1 MSSTPSDPHGPD
13 AAHGTPPVC
22 PRHPGRAAYVRCS
35 ACGTPACLEC
45 QRPGVGG
52 ATLCPDCAARA
63 HVGGQDGALPG
74 LAGTTTA
81 PASAARRPGPSRGG
95 VAASARAMPVTWA
108 LLLLTV
114 AAYAGQWA
122 TRGSRTGLTETLWYA
137 GAYTSPLG
145 LEPWRMLTYA
155 FVHDVSGP
163 THLALNMVALWVIGR
178 VLEPAL
184 GRWRFLAL
192 YVLSAVGGAVF
203 ALWVADPLQP
213 VVGAS
218 GAVYGLFSALFLVT
232 RFRGGQVGSIAVLI
246 GLNLVMSFLL
256 PGISWQVHVGGLLT
270 GAAVGAVYTAAGGP
284 PSSVAAVRG
293 ERGAG
298 RASAGVHAA
307 GLVLL
312 AAVLAALTLAGAERL
327 GMAALTG

>member
-13 AAHGTPPVC
+13 VAHGTPPVC

-35 ACGTPACLEC
+35 ACGTPACLDC

-52 ATLCPDCAARA
+52 ATVCPDCAARA
-63 HVGGQDGALPG
+63 QDGGPDVGGLPQT
-74 LAGTTTA
+74 TTTA
-81 PASAARRPGPSRGG
+81 PASAAPRPASPRGG
-95 VAASARAMPVTWA
+95 ARASARAMPVTWT
-108 LLLLTV
+108 LLVLTV

-122 TRGSRTGLTETLWYA
+122 SRGSRTGVTETLWYA

-155 FVHDVSGP
+155 VVHDVSGP

-178 VLEPAL
+178 VLEPVL
-184 GRWRFLAL
+184 GWWRFLAL
-192 YVLSAVGGAVF
+192 YLFSAVGGAVA
-203 ALWVADPLQP
+203 ALWLADPLQP

-246 GLNLVMSFLL
+246 GLNLVISVLL

-284 PSSVAAVRG
+284 PGHGVAVRG
-293 ERGAG
+293 DRPGG

-307 GLVLL
+307 GLALL
-312 AAVLAALTLAGAERL
+312 AAVLTALTLSGAERL
-327 GMAALTG
+327 GMSALMG